1 MREIATRIFTM
12 PANANGAGDI
22 FGGWL
27 VAQMDLAGA
36 MIAAKKAKGR
46 VVTVAINDVLFHQPV
61 FVGDLLCL
69 YVDVVKLGK
78 SSITVEVEVEAERA
92 GGHIE
97 SVTSAK
103 LVYVAIDENRKP
115 VPVFEKVKGSET
127 EL

>member
-1 MREIATRIFTM
+1 M

-36 MIAAKKAKGR
+36 MIAVKKAKGR

-92 GGHIE
+92 GGQIE
-97 SVTSAK
+97 SVTSAR

>member
-36 MIAAKKAKGR
+36 MIAVKKARGR

-69 YVDVVKLGK
+69 YVDVVKLGN
-78 SSITVEVEVEAERA
+78 SSITVDVEVEAERA
-92 GGHIE
+92 GGQIE
-97 SVTSAK
+97 SVTSAR

-115 VPVFEKVKGSET
+115 LPVFGKVKGSET
-127 EL
+127 KT

>member
-69 YVDVVKLGK
+69 YVDVVKLGR

-92 GGHIE
+92 GGQIE
-97 SVTSAK
+97 SVTSAR